1 MSQQARPIVLQGQ
14 IVWRPGAPSS
24 AISVQTWDEV
34 EEAITK
40 TEGFLTVYVD
50 APGGVAQIPGTADTE
65 CFGRVQFSVYPP
77 VNTQGQPILEIL
89 NGGILRNPG
98 QFLGIQVVAAPTVQI
113 PILGTLDLQQITF
126 REGSLLQLQAGA
138 LVPAVQLQGNGQQV
152 AVYLG
157 SRLVNDAAPTLAV
170 VDCPTPGNTYIFG
183 GLAQLG
189 NQGPPQAPANAFQG
203 PVGTTLVWVYDASV
217 NPVAQPNFLG
227 TVMELPADWAAG
239 VAYDDTLV
247 APALGSSNVQGAID
261 ALKVL
266 ATLPALANYLY
277 VSPTGNDATA
287 NGSVQKPYA
296 TVEAAMASITTASPT
311 SRWAIVV
318 TGRVNDTLP
327 IAFKANVF
335 VVGYS
340 PFQSRVTS
348 PAWTLDASWT
358 PAGDHRGGFIN
369 CTVNGALP
377 IDFNTLASNE
387 GKFYLTGAWV
397 NSAFTFTRFSNINQ
411 LIADGA
417 RFFGALTLNGGQL
430 VFRNNTLASLVTL
443 NEGPASGSYQF
454 ESQGNSYQGDLTINY
469 VSAVGATVE
478 LRAGDLVPSLTINGP
493 INVRAANDAV
503 SRPTLTG
510 GASIRYTTPDTF
522 ACIYDDSGLSSG
534 RVFTSYSNMM
544 EYIAALT
551 DGHVEVTLAS
561 DLNITSAN
569 DYSWSRITWLA
580 QDVRAGATINFQ
592 GTGKII
598 GEPGSTDIV
607 IDLGPGVTL
616 DCNRATPLQDGVF
629 NYHIT
634 VGNYGVLAVSGE
646 AVAMFDLPDG
656 QGADVFLGYGVDC
669 SPTTLNRQ
677 GSSSTI
683 NVFAPAG
690 TFNTNFITGVLTSAA
705 GIFVAGRGYDAGW
718 VAQQTAY
725 NGNTYNRPAWLPF
738 QCRETLDGNKNDYA
752 PPYFREAENV
762 FLDPDG
768 VNRSISGFDATPNAS
783 YETAFSCV
791 NKNVINPSATNTLTL
806 QNQNAGSAVG
816 NRIQTQTNAD
826 IVIPA
831 RGRAVLIY
839 DEVLGGWRAYL
850 SNT

>member
-1 MSQQARPIVLQGQ
+1 MSKPRSYYMSEEKTRERAAELREKWLREFKPGEIYDVENPKMVAEWKKKWLSGIKFGESYDVEARYKAAKWALKWAQESAQYTLGGFNVGPFCAELVLEAFQLHGGRPILPIKVDRLEDITMGLGAGFSLQGE
-14 IVWRPGAPSS
+14 VCGAVTGH
-24 AISVQTWDEV
+24 I
-34 EEAITK
+34 I
-40 TEGFLTVYVD
+40 
-50 APGGVAQIPGTADTE
+50 
-65 CFGRVQFSVYPP
+65 
-77 VNTQGQPILEIL
+77 
-89 NGGILRNPG
+89 GI
-98 QFLGIQVVAAPTVQI
+98 GI
-113 PILGTLDLQQITF
+113 D
-126 REGSLLQLQAGA
+126 
-138 LVPAVQLQGNGQQV
+138 
-152 AVYLG
+152 
-157 SRLVNDAAPTLAV
+157 
-170 VDCPTPGNTYIFG
+170 
-183 GLAQLG
+183 
-189 NQGPPQAPANAFQG
+189 
-203 PVGTTLVWVYDASV
+203 
-217 NPVAQPNFLG
+217 
-227 TVMELPADWAAG
+227 
-239 VAYDDTLV
+239 VAYRTRE
-247 APALGSSNVQGAID
+247 
-261 ALKVL
+261 
-266 ATLPALANYLY
+266 
-277 VSPTGNDATA
+277 TA
-287 NGSVQKPYA
+287 MIRKEVGDHDQ
-296 TVEAAMASITTASPT
+296 
-311 SRWAIVV
+311 RWAIIV

-327 IAFKANVF
+327 IALKANVF
-335 VVGYS
+335 IVGTS
-340 PFQSRVTS
+340 PHQTRVTS
-348 PAWTLDASWT
+348 PAWTLDASWA
-358 PAGDHRGGFIN
+358 PAGDHRGGFVGIS
-369 CTVNGALP
+369 VAGSGLV
-377 IDFNTLASNE
+377 IDFNLGPSNE
-387 GKFYLTGAWV
+387 GKFYLDNAWINFASTFRRRAAGSDV
-397 NSAFTFTRFSNINQ
+397 NQFIFNDS
-411 LIADGA
+411 
-417 RFFGALTLNGGQL
+417 RFFGAITFDGG
-430 VFRNNTLASLVTL
+430 NNNLHDNIFSGLVTV
-443 NEGPASGSYQF
+443 NEGPAGSNFQLDSSGNTY
-454 ESQGNSYQGDLTINY
+454 EADLTINY
-469 VSAVGATVE
+469 VSAAGTEVLLWSGDQVPNLTVNGPLNISATV
-478 LRAGDLVPSLTINGP
+478 DT
-493 INVRAANDAV
+493 V

-522 ACIYDDSGLSSG
+522 ACIYDASGLSSG

-607 IDLGPGVTL
+607 INLGPGVTL
-616 DCNRATPLQDGVF
+616 DCNRATPLQDGVY
-629 NYHIT
+629 NYNIT

-646 AVAMFDLPDG
+646 AAAMFDLPDG

-677 GSSSTI
+677 GSSSAI

-690 TFNTNFITGVLTSAA
+690 TFNTNIIAGVLTNAA

-718 VAQQTAY
+718 VAQQTNYA
-725 NGNTYNRPAWLPF
+725 GDTYNRPAWLPF

-768 VNRSISGFDATPNAS
+768 VNRSISGFDTTFNVS
-783 YETAFSCV
+783 YENAFSCV
-791 NKNVINPSATNTLTL
+791 NKNVINPSATNTITL

>member
-1 MSQQARPIVLQGQ
+1 MTIAGIQARPHSVSGFSGTSFYSA
-14 IVWRPGAPSS
+14 PG
-24 AISVQTWDEV
+24 I
-34 EEAITK
+34 
-40 TEGFLTVYVD
+40 
-50 APGGVAQIPGTADTE
+50 APGGT
-65 CFGRVQFSVYPP
+65 FSAFVEVHIQGVEPP
-77 VNTQGQPILEIL
+77 VTDEQYAGNLDGGGGWAISRAAGYPCAFKFETLGVNLLLEQEPSAATDRTFLLGLSSDGVALYATIDGAVVATQPAANPPAGVGAFGLGGDPSATRNATTDSIVFAGYAAADLGAAGWADLFAFARRQGKPLSGLPYEWRAEIL
-89 NGGILRNPG
+89 NPKDEMIPAPATWSNTGTVGAPG
-98 QFLGIQVVAAPTVQI
+98 DLTFGPAANLTFEDDPFGLYPGHVI
-113 PILGTLDLQQITF
+113 PLSATLLQQ
-126 REGSLLQLQAGA
+126 L
-138 LVPAVQLQGNGQQV
+138 N
-152 AVYLG
+152 
-157 SRLVNDAAPTLAV
+157 
-170 VDCPTPGNTYIFG
+170 
-183 GLAQLG
+183 
-189 NQGPPQAPANAFQG
+189 
-203 PVGTTLVWVYDASV
+203 
-217 NPVAQPNFLG
+217 
-227 TVMELPADWAAG
+227 
-239 VAYDDTLV
+239 
-247 APALGSSNVQGAID
+247 
-261 ALKVL
+261 
-266 ATLPALANYLY
+266 NYCY

-287 NGSVQKPYA
+287 NGSVQKPFA
-296 TVEAAMASITTASPT
+296 TVAAAMASITTATPT
-311 SRWAIVV
+311 SRWAIIV

-327 IAFKANVF
+327 IALKANVF
-335 VVGYS
+335 IVGTS
-340 PFQSRVTS
+340 PHQTRVTS
-348 PAWTLDASWT
+348 PAWTLDASWA
-358 PAGDHRGGFIN
+358 PAGDHRGGFVGIS
-369 CTVNGALP
+369 VAGSGLV
-377 IDFNTLASNE
+377 IDFNLGPSNE
-387 GKFYLTGAWV
+387 GKFYLDNAWINFASTFRRRAAGSDV
-397 NSAFTFTRFSNINQ
+397 NQFIFNDS
-411 LIADGA
+411 
-417 RFFGALTLNGGQL
+417 RFFGAITFDGG
-430 VFRNNTLASLVTL
+430 NNNLHDNIFSGLVTV
-443 NEGPASGSYQF
+443 NEGPAGSNFQLDSSGNTY
-454 ESQGNSYQGDLTINY
+454 EADLTINY
-469 VSAVGATVE
+469 VSAAGTEVLLWSGDQVPNLTVNGPLNISATV
-478 LRAGDLVPSLTINGP
+478 DT
-493 INVRAANDAV
+493 V

-522 ACIYDDSGLSSG
+522 ACIYDASGLSSG

-607 IDLGPGVTL
+607 INLGPGVTL
-616 DCNRATPLQDGVF
+616 DCNRATPLQDGVY
-629 NYHIT
+629 NYNIT

-646 AVAMFDLPDG
+646 AAAMFDLPDG

-677 GSSSTI
+677 GSSSAI

-690 TFNTNFITGVLTSAA
+690 TFNTNIIAGVLTNAA

-718 VAQQTAY
+718 VAQQTNYA
-725 NGNTYNRPAWLPF
+725 GDTYNRPAWLPF

-768 VNRSISGFDATPNAS
+768 VNRSISGFDTTFNVS
-783 YETAFSCV
+783 YENAFSCV
-791 NKNVINPSATNTLTL
+791 NKNVINPSATNTITL